1 MSEDLILYENRGAIA
16 LLTINRPKTMNA
28 LDMTMLDALEAAV
41 DRAAADKAVRV
52 IVLTGAGKAFVAGGD
67 IAELNS
73 RGGLRHYFEFG
84 ERIHAVFRKIEAL
97 DKPTVGAI
105 NGWALGGGVEL
116 LLCLDIRI
124 AAEGARLALPE
135 VTLGMFPGAGGSQR
149 AIRQM
154 SPCKA
159 KELMFTGDRIS
170 AAEALELGLL
180 NKVVPDAECLDAAMA
195 MAEKIAKFSPVTLT
209 IMKRVIDDGA
219 QMPLT
224 AALHHE
230 QAMIGLLLDSKD
242 AHEGC
247 TAFLEK
253 REANFSGE

>member
-1 MSEDLILYENRGAIA
+1 MPEDLVLFERRGAVA
-16 LLTINRPKTMNA
+16 LLTINRPQTMNA
-28 LDMTMLDALEAAV
+28 LDMAMLDALEAAV
-41 DRAAADKAVRV
+41 DRAAADKEVRV
-52 IVLTGAGKAFVAGGD
+52 LVLTGAGKAFVAGGD

-73 RGGLRHYFEFG
+73 RNGLRHYFEFG

-105 NGWALGGGVEL
+105 NGWALGGGTEL

-124 AAEGARLALPE
+124 VAESAKLGLPE

-149 AIRQM
+149 LIRQLA
-154 SPCKA
+154 PCKA
-159 KELMFTGDRIS
+159 KELMFTGDRIT
-170 AAEALELGLL
+170 AAEALSLGLV
-180 NKVVPDAECLDAAMA
+180 NRVVADGETVDAAMA
-195 MAEKIAKFSPVTLT
+195 LAGRIANFSPVTLT
-209 IMKRVIDDGA
+209 IMKRVIDDGG

-253 REANFSGE
+253 RPANFIGE

>member
-1 MSEDLILYENRGAIA
+1 MSEELVIYERHDAVA
-16 LLTINRPKTMNA
+16 LLTINRPQTMNA
-28 LDMTMLDALEAAV
+28 LDMAMLDALESAV
-41 DRAAADKAVRV
+41 DRAAADKDVRV

-73 RGGLRHYFEFG
+73 RNGLRHYFEFG

-105 NGWALGGGVEL
+105 NGWALGGGTEL

-124 AAEGARLALPE
+124 VAESAKLGLPE

-149 AIRQM
+149 LIRQVA
-154 SPCKA
+154 PCKA
-159 KELMFTGDRIS
+159 KELMFTGDRIT
-170 AAEALELGLL
+170 AAEALALGLV
-180 NKVVPDAECLDAAMA
+180 NRVVPDGESVDAAMA
-195 MAEKIAKFSPVTLT
+195 LAERIAKFSPVTLS
-209 IMKRVIDDGA
+209 IMKRVIDDGG

-253 REANFSGE
+253 RPANFTG